1 MSQST
6 QLLKG
11 ILQGCILAILS
22 DGELYGYKIVE
33 MLKEYGFDGIH
44 EATVY
49 PILTR
54 LEKQGALQ
62 FVKRP
67 SDLGPPRKYYSLTA
81 NGQKELE
88 TFSDTWNSIS
98 KNVDTIIKE
107 NSL

>member
-1 MSQST
+1 MTQVT

-22 DGELYGYKIVE
+22 DGEMYGYRIVE
-33 MLKEYGFDGIH
+33 ELKDYGFEDIH

-54 LEKQGALQ
+54 LNKQGLLT

-67 SDLGPPRKYYSLTA
+67 SELGPPRKYYSLTLE
-81 NGQKELE
+81 GKKELE
-88 TFSDTWNSIS
+88 LFGSSWNDIS
-98 KNVDTIIKE
+98 KNVDTILKE
-107 NSL
+107 HSL